1 MISISRL
8 QAYLRYSAQRQYEPL
23 ALPHFTLF
31 FHSTDKLTFFNYA
44 IPLMSDNP
52 NIDVSLS
59 TLRNEFAK
67 RDRVPRFEFMEEYAP
82 QLPEILRKAG
92 FKEEAR
98 QQFMICRPETY
109 KPTPELPGLE
119 IIECSRR
126 SPLNEIQDFLSTQK
140 RGFNPQ
146 EAETTDLAE
155 AEQFSRM
162 MGDGQIFLAQR
173 AGQTVGVGMFTAPF
187 DRISELVG
195 LATLAPFRK
204 RGIGSALCVR
214 AVKRAMEKGVEV
226 VCLTAADE
234 RAGRIYE
241 QVGFRKHATMLA
253 FIDSA
258 FHY

>member
-8 QAYLRYSAQRQYEPL
+8 QAYLRYSAQRQYESL
-23 ALPHFTLF
+23 ALPHFILF
-31 FHSTDKLTFFNYA
+31 FHPTDKLTFFNYA

-52 NIDVSLS
+52 NIEVSLS
-59 TLRNEFAK
+59 TLRNEFVK
-67 RDRVPRFEFMEEYAP
+67 RNRTPRFEFMEEYAP
-82 QLPEILRKAG
+82 QLPAILRKAG

-98 QQFMICRPETY
+98 QQFMSCRPETY
-109 KPTPELPGLE
+109 KPIPELPGLE
-119 IIECSRR
+119 IIECSRT
-126 SPLNEIQDFLSTQK
+126 SQVSEIQDFLSTQK
-140 RGFNPQ
+140 IGFNPQ
-146 EAETTDLAE
+146 TAETASSAE
-155 AEQFSRM
+155 AEQFLRM
-162 MGDGQIFLAQR
+162 IGEGRIFLAR
-173 AGQTVGVGMFTAPF
+173 WDGQTVGVGMFSAPF
-187 DRISELVG
+187 NGICEVAG

-214 AVKRAMEKGVEV
+214 AVKRAMEEGVEV

-241 QVGFRKHATMLA
+241 QVGFRKCATMLA